1 MTSPIRKSITASL
14 LCLWLAHSTAV
25 LAAAGPPGP
34 GGNPVGNAAGGRFG
48 NSGMPGREFGQ
59 PPEGMRNPAQGWPPP
74 DERSSPGAPENR
86 PGREA
91 DAPTVP
97 LNEVVSMV
105 QERFNATVVKT
116 DSVQQS
122 GRLVYRIR
130 LLSADKSKMWTVDVD
145 ARTGRVN

>member
-1 MTSPIRKSITASL
+1 MS
-14 LCLWLAHSTAV
+14 
-25 LAAAGPPGP
+25 
-34 GGNPVGNAAGGRFG
+34 GG
-48 NSGMPGREFGQ
+48 EFGQ
-59 PPEGMRNPAQGWPPP
+59 PPEGMRNPARGWPQQ
-74 DERSSPGAPENR
+74 DEPASLPGAPENR